1 MLFLD
6 EPTIGLDAV
15 SKLAV
20 REFIKGLNEQHGV
33 TVVLTTH
40 DMDDIEALSRRV
52 LVINDGTI
60 LSDGTLSELR
70 RSVTRERWLTVDLA
84 DGTAPSELTDP
95 ETRLIGRDEK
105 RFCVAFDPQQIS
117 VADLIARI
125 VRRYRVHDL
134 LVENPPIETIIAKI
148 YAQSAAQAPSPS

>member
-1 MLFLD
+1 
-6 EPTIGLDAV
+6 
-15 SKLAV
+15 
-20 REFIKGLNEQHGV
+20 
-33 TVVLTTH
+33 
-40 DMDDIEALSRRV
+40 MDDIEALSRRV

-84 DGTAPSELTDP
+84 DGVAPSEFTDP
-95 ETRLIGRDEK
+95 ATRLIVRDEK

-148 YAQSAAQAPSPS
+148 YAQSA